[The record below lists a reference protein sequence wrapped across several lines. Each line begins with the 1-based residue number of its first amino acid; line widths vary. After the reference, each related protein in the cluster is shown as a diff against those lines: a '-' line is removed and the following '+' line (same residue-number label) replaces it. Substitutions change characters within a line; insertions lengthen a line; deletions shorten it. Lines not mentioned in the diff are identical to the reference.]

1 MSSVTKPDVRTA
13 RKTMR
18 DGRRKTKIAGPH
30 PIDLHV
36 GKRLRELR
44 MLKGLGQSQI
54 AKLLGITFQQVQK
67 YERGANRVSASRLY
81 DIAEALGVPVSYFYD
96 DIPPDLVG
104 KTIAQR
110 SKTVTQSII
119 SREDPMQRRE
129 TLELVRYYYGIEDE
143 ALRDRFFEL
152 LKSMSNYADR
162 KIDRTS
168 ETS

>member
-1 MSSVTKPDVRTA
+1 
-13 RKTMR
+13 MR

-81 DIAEALGVPVSYFYD
+81 DIAEALGVPISYFYD

-129 TLELVRYYYGIEDE
+129 TLELVRCYYGIEDE
-143 ALRDRFFEL
+143 ALRYRFFEL

-162 KIDRTS
+162 KIDKTS